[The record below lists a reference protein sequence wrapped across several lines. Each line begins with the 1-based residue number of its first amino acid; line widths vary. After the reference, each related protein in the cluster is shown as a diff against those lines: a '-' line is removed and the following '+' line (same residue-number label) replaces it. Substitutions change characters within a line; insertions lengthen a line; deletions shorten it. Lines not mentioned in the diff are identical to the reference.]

1 LCYIDGNERL
11 HRLRALPLYSRQEGF
26 AMDALLN
33 FFTAFGL
40 SSSAGLNAYI
50 PLLITGLVARYTD
63 LLSLNGP
70 FATLEN
76 PWVLL
81 TLAVLLLVEML
92 VDKVPVADSV
102 NDVIHTVVRP
112 AAGAILFA
120 ANTGAVGGLDPTL
133 AVVLGL
139 LAAGAVHATKT
150 AARPVIT
157 ASTFGVG
164 NPVVS
169 LVEDV
174 ISFVASVV
182 AIFAPIVI
190 AIVGTISFL
199 LIGRWWW
206 GRRNRPLPADALL

>member
-1 LCYIDGNERL
+1 ME
-11 HRLRALPLYSRQEGF
+11 S
-26 AMDALLN
+26 LLS

-63 LLSLNGP
+63 LLGLSGP

-92 VDKVPVADSV
+92 VDKVPGADSL

-120 ANTGAVGGLDPTL
+120 ANAGSISYVDPTL

-139 LAAGAVHATKT
+139 LSAGAVHATKT
-150 AARPVIT
+150 AARPLVT
-157 ASTFGVG
+157 ATTFGVG

-169 LVEDV
+169 FVEDV
-174 ISFVASVV
+174 VSFFVSIL
-182 AIFAPIVI
+182 AIFAPIIV

-199 LIGRWWW
+199 VIGRWWW
-206 GRRNRPLPADALL
+206 RRRDHPLPADALL